1 MARGWISPGATAR
14 FSSPKAASR
23 QHVLHDDL
31 RLGILEHEPSVPR
44 ELAGPVPAGVQSGD
58 AHAAAELPAVEVR
71 HQPQRGAKER

>member
-1 MARGWISPGATAR
+1 MDLAGGDGEVLEPEGGL
-14 FSSPKAASR
+14 R

-31 RLGILEHEPSVPR
+31 RLGILEHEPRVPR
-44 ELAGPVPAGVQSGD
+44 ELAWPVPAGVQSGD